1 MVMLGGV
8 KRFAVINYGVEVNVV
23 MVVLIMVVDHPRV
36 LINVEMLVEVVVV
49 DLFQA
54 T

>member
-1 MVMLGGV
+1 MVMLGVV
-8 KRFAVINYGVEVNVV
+8 KRFAVINCGVVDNVV
-23 MVVLIMVVDHPRV
+23 LVVLMIIADHLHA

-49 DLFQA
+49 DKKV

>member
-1 MVMLGGV
+1 MVMLGVV
-8 KRFAVINYGVEVNVV
+8 KHFAAINYGVVDNVDKEAL
-23 MVVLIMVVDHPRV
+23 MMAADHLRV

-49 DLFQA
+49 DKKV